1 MRSLLLLLA
10 LFPTALLCAA
20 PPQPLYEIRAEHDP
34 NGIGKFYMGREIAH
48 VMGHQAA
55 NWLERPERE
64 QEERTDLLIAAME
77 LKPGEIVADIGAGS
91 GYFSW
96 RMAKAIEP
104 KGKVLAVEI
113 QQEMLDL
120 LQRNMARRKVSN
132 VVSILGT
139 TSDPK
144 LPEAGVDTILLV
156 DVYHEFDEPFAMLG
170 AITRSLKKGGR
181 IVWVEFR
188 GEDPRVP
195 IKTLHK
201 MTVEQA
207 KKEASVF
214 PELHWEKTIDVLPQ
228 QHIMIFRKS

>member
-1 MRSLLLLLA
+1 
-10 LFPTALLCAA
+10 
-20 PPQPLYEIRAEHDP
+20 
-34 NGIGKFYMGREIAH
+34 
-48 VMGHQAA
+48 
-55 NWLERPERE
+55 
-64 QEERTDLLIAAME
+64 
-77 LKPGEIVADIGAGS
+77 
-91 GYFSW
+91 
-96 RMAKAIEP
+96 
-104 KGKVLAVEI
+104 
-113 QQEMLDL
+113 
-120 LQRNMARRKVSN
+120 
-132 VVSILGT
+132 
-139 TSDPK
+139 
-144 LPEAGVDTILLV
+144 V